1 MWHGTQPRFGSTTLE
16 ALEQAAF
23 KHFETYRHN
32 TPSLNEQLIIA
43 LKAGARPDATDNKG
57 KTFLMYAAQGGHLP
71 VVMTLLEYGADGSL
85 KDKAQK
91 TALILTK
98 EARQHLSDSSGHFR
112 KIIDILEKVQRAP
125 HYYRSQAFILESS
138 RNRAERIATY
148 PPVPP
153 PPPPAPKPELAV
165 QEAVSIQPV
174 EAPSPEPPAE
184 MTYTLPQKVFRNFK
198 DGLSIKDA
206 ADDLEAMLSFLRDPD
221 ELEYFAFQVSNLL
234 DVAQSQEDKDKIAIH
249 LGEYYFHARGEEAVF
264 FDRVSQQVFKKPIR
278 SLAKDYPAL
287 QYYLDVT
294 SFNTQ
299 VETPSTPQNKSR
311 GMAAIAGM
319 KALKADL
326 EEKVIFPLRYAMSS
340 EAEELNRKV
349 HKPNG
354 LLFYGPPG
362 CGKTYVAAKLAE
374 ELGMPFYEVSYDDVV
389 SPYHGMTIK
398 NMRKVFK
405 KALNTAPSILV
416 INEIDDFTGDRSGAG
431 GSQQHVVSEV
441 NHMLR
446 SLDSLGEKG
455 VLVIGTTNHFDKMDS
470 AIKRAKRFDIKIEIP
485 PPDEEMRIALFQQYL
500 DNPTQDGQPFSEAA
514 FKALAEQTE
523 MYAAADIELIC
534 KNASN
539 AALRAGH
546 PEEIPADFI
555 LKAVE
560 GVKSSLMDEVG
571 LEELLKLAEEIPN
584 VNSVSSPVPN
594 EEEPTTP

>member
-1 MWHGTQPRFGSTTLE
+1 M
-16 ALEQAAF
+16 
-23 KHFETYRHN
+23 
-32 TPSLNEQLIIA
+32 
-43 LKAGARPDATDNKG
+43 
-57 KTFLMYAAQGGHLP
+57 
-71 VVMTLLEYGADGSL
+71 VMTLLEYGADGSL
-85 KDKAQK
+85 KDKDGK
-91 TALILTK
+91 TALMLTK
-98 EARQHLSDSSGHFR
+98 EAQQRLSDSFGHFR
-112 KIIDILEKVQRAP
+112 KIIDTLEKVQRAP
-125 HYYRSQAFILESS
+125 HYYRSQALILEAS

-153 PPPPAPKPELAV
+153 PPPPAQKPAV
-165 QEAVSIQPV
+165 QEPVSAQPV
-174 EAPSPEPPAE
+174 EAPPPEPPVE
-184 MTYTLPQKVFRNFK
+184 MTYTLSQKVFRNFK

-278 SLAKDYPAL
+278 ALAKDYSAL

-294 SFNTQ
+294 SFSTQ
-299 VETPSTPQNKSR
+299 IETSSAPENKSR

-319 KALKADL
+319 KVLKADL

-362 CGKTYVAAKLAE
+362 CGKSYVAAKLAE

-555 LKAVE
+555 LKAM
-560 GVKSSLMDEVG
+560 GDVKSSLVDEVG
-571 LEELLKLAEEIPN
+571 LEQLLQLAEAIPDAAPEMN
-584 VNSVSSPVPN
+584 PVPDG
-594 EEEPTTP
+594 EEPITP